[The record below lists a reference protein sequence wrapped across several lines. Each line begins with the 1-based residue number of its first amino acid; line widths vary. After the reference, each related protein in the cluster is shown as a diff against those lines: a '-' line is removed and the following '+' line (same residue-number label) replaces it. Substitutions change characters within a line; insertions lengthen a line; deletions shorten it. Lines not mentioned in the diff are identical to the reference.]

1 MDNFEGIIEFVAVAE
16 ALGFSSAAKQMG
28 CSTSHVSRQISRLEA
43 RLGSALFA
51 RTTRSVNLTQAGLLY
66 YQQCRAL
73 VDGLQL
79 ANEQIN
85 AQQVQ
90 LNGTLRVS
98 AAGTFAEQYVVPA
111 LIEFTQ
117 KHKNLT
123 VDIDLNSRK
132 VDFVED
138 GFDFAIRYGRLD
150 DSGLVAKKLVDRPM
164 MAAASMGY
172 LNRNGIPSH
181 PNHLKNH
188 SCLVSNNNYW
198 KFERDGVACDVRVN
212 GRWKSNNA
220 FAVVKACEENLGIA
234 YMPRINILQSI
245 KSGALIPVLEPF
257 WSKGLGSWI
266 VYQNRRFL
274 PMRARLSIDY
284 LLKHFENW
292 KE

>member
-1 MDNFEGIIEFVAVAE
+1 MDDFEGIIEFVAVAE

-85 AQQVQ
+85 VQQVQ

-111 LIEFTQ
+111 LIEFTH
-117 KHKNLT
+117 KHENLS

-164 MAAASMGY
+164 MAAASMDY

-181 PNHLKNH
+181 PNQLKNH

-198 KFERDGVACDVRVN
+198 KFECDGVTHDVRVN

-257 WSKGLGSWI
+257 WNKGLGSWI
-266 VYQNRRFL
+266 VYQNKRFL